1 MTYKGSQFER
11 SISENWKKEKNSN
24 HNFGLINSILDA
36 VRSFSFLLKGIK
48 FLVLFWTI
56 NLFHK
61 WGPRKGI
68 LNSLNFL
75 QQKTSLNILVAL
87 IVYLFLGLIVNRL

>member
-36 VRSFSFLLKGIK
+36 IMSFSFLLKGIK
-48 FLVLFWTI
+48 FLVLFWTV

-61 WGPRKGI
+61 WAPRKGI